1 MQPSI
6 SLQGA
11 ILGPF
16 RSGKYSLWTP
26 ACSAQLEVFGL
37 APSLQQ
43 NHKGAS
49 HPKLSSV
56 TEVILSEP
64 GYSQC
69 LPAHP
74 SYASGRGRLCL
85 CFCCLLFFL
94 SWEHLRRKKVGTQ
107 LALVKMAECVWKT
120 WERNLRRKA
129 KNLLIDSQFS
139 LPAQG
144 TAADCSSL
152 CQLMMVPMAL
162 YSDWEMP
169 AWSCLTSLSG
179 ACSTLLI
186 FREEAQSKR
195 FMDLP
200 FSFMSSTEQE
210 LRGQNHFRLLDN
222 TQKN

>member
-1 MQPSI
+1 M
-6 SLQGA
+6 
-11 ILGPF
+11 
-16 RSGKYSLWTP
+16 
-26 ACSAQLEVFGL
+26 FGS

-56 TEVILSEP
+56 TEVILCEP

-74 SYASGRGRLCL
+74 SCAAVRGGLCS

-107 LALVKMAECVWKT
+107 LALVKVAACVWKT
-120 WERNLRRKA
+120 RERNQRRKA
-129 KNLLIDSQFS
+129 KKLLIGSQFS

-152 CQLMMVPMAL
+152 YQLMMVPMAL
-162 YSDWEMP
+162 YRDWEMP
-169 AWSCLTSLSG
+169 ARSCLTSLSG
-179 ACSTLLI
+179 ACCTLLL
-186 FREEAQSKR
+186 FRKEAQSKR

-200 FSFMSSTEQE
+200 FSSMSSTGQE
-210 LRGQNHFRLLDN
+210 LRGQNHFCLLDN
-222 TQKN
+222 TGK